1 MCRSHPHRFTL
12 QEAVIHL
19 KEAYKGPFKWPFK
32 VNMTKNRG
40 QEQRDTQE
48 LMQLRE
54 EREVVWGGREGA
66 AVSVALNGTEAT
78 SPFL

>member
-1 MCRSHPHRFTL
+1 
-12 QEAVIHL
+12 
-19 KEAYKGPFKWPFK
+19 
-32 VNMTKNRG
+32 MTKNRE
-40 QEQRDTQE
+40 QEQRDTQK

-66 AVSVALNGTEAT
+66 AVSVALNGAEAT